1 MLLGNAMP
9 LIWLVSVTLGFG
21 VQTSCPA
28 AAALSAKQH
37 YGNGDY
43 ARAAAALADV
53 EVCVDGSEVE
63 LADALRWRAQAKAAL
78 GETEA
83 SIDAWALAWTVHPG
97 YALDPLESPKFHE
110 LYAQGRSRAASNR
123 LVFGRLTHTKGGRV
137 VTQVFDP
144 HGRVRRV
151 QIQFDQMEMP
161 ATRHDDGS
169 WSALVPEGAL
179 SAGAVIE
186 SGDAVVFR
194 TLKMV
199 LAELPQPVEEL
210 TAAREKPSQGPPA
223 KWLIIGGAAA
233 GAVIIGAIITGVA
246 LGAKRLDGSLGR
258 VELP

>member
-1 MLLGNAMP
+1 MP

-28 AAALSAKQH
+28 AASLAAKQA
-37 YGNGDY
+37 YAKGEY
-43 ARAAAALADV
+43 ARATAALADV

-78 GETEA
+78 GDTEG
-83 SIDAWALAWTVHPG
+83 SVEAWALVWTVHPS

-110 LYAQGRSRAASNR
+110 LYAQGRSRAASSR
-123 LVFGRLTHTKGGRV
+123 RVFGRLTHTKGGRV

-144 HGRVRRV
+144 HGRVKRV
-151 QIQFDQMEMP
+151 QIQFDSMEMP
-161 ATRHDDGS
+161 ATRHDDGT

-194 TLKMV
+194 TLKV
-199 LAELPQPVEEL
+199 ILTELPAPVEER
-210 TAAREKPSQGPPA
+210 TAAREPPASGPPA

-233 GAVIIGAIITGVA
+233 GAVIIGLIITGVA
-246 LGAKRLDGSLGR
+246 VGAKRLDGSLGR